1 MKLASLG
8 FCLGSRLQMTWLEP
22 GSPSTLRPG
31 KRPRTTLTPTLVLKD
46 GRPVAAR
53 RGTRPGGKTQRLLT
67 LANLRTASGTKT
79 TSSPTIP
86 INTVSSGFC

>member
-46 GRPVAAR
+46 GRPVAAL
-53 RGTRPGGKTQRLLT
+53 GSPGRAVKL
-67 LANLRTASGTKT
+67 SG
-79 TSSPTIP
+79 
-86 INTVSSGFC
+86 C